1 MKTNREK
8 IANVYIGGDEY
19 VGFTKETYLIFKK
32 NVLDG
37 IEKAEKNHENLNEI
51 AIVSSMGHVIILS
64 YAKYMVQYLDNFY
77 QHKN

>member
-37 IEKAEKNHENLNEI
+37 IEKAEKEP
-51 AIVSSMGHVIILS
+51 
-64 YAKYMVQYLDNFY
+64 
-77 QHKN
+77 